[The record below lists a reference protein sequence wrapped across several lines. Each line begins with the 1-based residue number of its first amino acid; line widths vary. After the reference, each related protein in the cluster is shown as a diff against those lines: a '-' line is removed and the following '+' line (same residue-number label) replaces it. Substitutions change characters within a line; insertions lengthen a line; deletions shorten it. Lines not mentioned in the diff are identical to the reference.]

1 VRAAAGDPVKTKAVD
16 GFYDDE
22 AARLAA
28 NAARASDPSGRS
40 AGIAVQPPAYIP
52 PILLDEPQ
60 RTPLRPEPPINQNID
75 LDTRPR
81 LRPSMPMDD
90 ADEAD
95 HPAFT
100 IARLTAWILLAP
112 LYLAML
118 AASVGVLVL
127 FGKDLFGL

>member
-28 NAARASDPSGRS
+28 RAARASSPSARP
-40 AGIAVQPPAYIP
+40 VEVEPPAYIP

-60 RTPLRPEPPINQNID
+60 RTPLRPEPPINQNLD
-75 LDTRPR
+75 LPAERRTRPP
-81 LRPSMPMDD
+81 LQADD
-90 ADEAD
+90 TDED

-100 IARLTAWILLAP
+100 IARMTAWILLAP
-112 LYLAML
+112 WYLAML
-118 AASVGVLVL
+118 AASIGVLVL